1 MYLKVLNQR
10 RQRPAQ
16 QKEAPTTHKP
26 TAHLGLHLRKSSSY
40 QCCPHPAMP
49 LPVARPLLPPLPR
62 LRRAHRMHN
71 FPGARVAHSPPCFR
85 QRGPIQVIGVEE
97 ADKERMPGRA
107 VGMCGAIPIDCQRQL
122 CAAFDRGNVVQLA
135 ARGSVEEDTDL
146 CVDVCELMLCI
157 DR

>member
-1 MYLKVLNQR
+1 LHLKVLNQR

-16 QKEAPTTHKP
+16 QMEAPTTHEP
-26 TAHLGLHLRKSSSY
+26 TAHLGLHLRKPSCYSS
-40 QCCPHPAMP
+40 HPALP

-71 FPGARVAHSPPCFR
+71 FPGARVAHSPPRFR

-107 VGMCGAIPIDCQRQL
+107 VGMCGAIPIDCQWQL
-122 CAAFDRGNVVQLA
+122 
-135 ARGSVEEDTDL
+135 
-146 CVDVCELMLCI
+146 
-157 DR
+157 